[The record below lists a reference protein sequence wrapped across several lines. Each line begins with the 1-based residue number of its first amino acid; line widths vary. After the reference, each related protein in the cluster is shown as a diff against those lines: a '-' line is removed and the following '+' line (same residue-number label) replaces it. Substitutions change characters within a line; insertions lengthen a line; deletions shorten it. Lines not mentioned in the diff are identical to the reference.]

1 MDILYLLTGL
11 ATGAAVAALMVY
23 WRFKAS
29 TVSKELHN
37 NVVQNL
43 SDAQKDTAIER
54 NNRLQLTTTLEK
66 REIEILQLREKQV
79 QLIGAESRLL
89 SEKFALQEKIDTQVK
104 EMTDL
109 RKTFAL
115 EFENLANKILDEK
128 SQKFTEQNKLQ
139 LKTILDPLN
148 EKIAD
153 FKKKVEDVYD
163 KEAKERFSLGNEV
176 KKLVELN
183 QQISKEAQNLTH
195 ALKGNSKI
203 QGDWGQ
209 MILENILEHS
219 GLVKDREYFVQEYL
233 KDADGRFMVNESG
246 QRMQP
251 DVIIAYP
258 DDRKLI
264 IDAKVSLTDYVRY
277 TETEDPDVQGQ
288 CLNAHLLSLR
298 RHIDQLS
305 VKSYQDFAASLDFVM
320 MFVPNEPAYL
330 VALQKDKSLWE
341 YAYKKRIILISPT
354 NLIAALKLV
363 SELWKREYQSQ
374 NVQAIAER
382 GAMLYDKFAGFVE
395 NLSKVGDH
403 LHKTHQSYDD
413 AMKQLSEGK
422 GNLVQQAGQLRDLGI
437 KSKKTLPSS
446 LTDRANEG
454 F

>member
-1 MDILYLLTGL
+1 MDILYLLIGL
-11 ATGAAVAALMVY
+11 VTGATVAALMVY
-23 WRFKAS
+23 WKFKAS
-29 TVSKELHN
+29 MVSKVLHEK
-37 NVVQNL
+37 VLQNL
-43 SDAQKDTAIER
+43 SDAQKEAAIER
-54 NNRLQLTTTLEK
+54 NNRLQLHAAIEKQGLE
-66 REIEILQLREKQV
+66 IGQLREKQA
-79 QLIGAESRLL
+79 QLIAAESRLL
-89 SEKFALQEKIDTQVK
+89 SEKSSLQEKIDTQVK

-109 RKTFAL
+109 RKTFAM
-115 EFENLANKILDEK
+115 EFENLASKILDEK
-128 SQKFTEQNKLQ
+128 SQKFTEQNKVQ
-139 LKTILDPLN
+139 LKTILEPLN

-233 KDADGRFMVNESG
+233 KDADGRFMINESG

-277 TETEDPDVQGQ
+277 TEAEDPEAQNNHLQ
-288 CLNAHLLSLR
+288 AHLQSVR

-305 VKSYQDFAASLDFVM
+305 AKSYQDFAASLDFVM

-330 VALQKDKSLWE
+330 LALQKDKSLWE

-354 NLIAALKLV
+354 NLIAALKLI

-382 GAMLYDKFAGFVE
+382 GAMLYDKFVGFVD
-395 NLSKVGDH
+395 NLSKMGDH
-403 LHKTHQSYDD
+403 LKKTSQTYEG

-437 KSKKTLPSS
+437 KSKKNLPSS
-446 LTDRANEG
+446 MVDRANKEL
-454 F
+454 